1 MNISYNEIINKLAST
16 TFAIL
21 LIHDSNYFRNIIW
34 NIILSS
40 KIGDALW
47 KSNLTFAIGFMG
59 IVLGISCACSI
70 IDLIR
75 QMTVEKWTKNSHF
88 FKFLNNKLNMTL
100 NLKT

>member
-59 IVLGISCACSI
+59 IVLSISCACSI

-88 FKFLNNKLNMTL
+88 FNF
-100 NLKT
+100 